1 MSAQPPYPPGPGY
14 GPPQPGYGYQPPAK
28 KSGTNPLLIVLI
40 VLGTLIVLG
49 IGGCVACAA
58 VIGGTAKE
66 IDKSI
71 TDELNKNSITN
82 EQARQ
87 IEIGATRREVEQTL
101 GPPQDTQEGQSEGL
115 GNDSCIYYNV
125 RDGGLGDQWQF
136 CFDGDR
142 QDGKLRNKQRY

>member
-1 MSAQPPYPPGPGY
+1 M
-14 GPPQPGYGYQPPAK
+14 
-28 KSGTNPLLIVLI
+28 NPLLIVLI
-40 VLGTLIVLG
+40 ILGTLIVLG

-58 VIGGTAKE
+58 IIGGTANE

-87 IEIGATRREVEQTL
+87 IEIGATRREVERTL
-101 GPPQDTQEGQSEGL
+101 GPPEDTQEGQSEGL

-125 RDGGLGDQWQF
+125 RGGSLGDQWQF
-136 CFDGDR
+136 CFDGDG